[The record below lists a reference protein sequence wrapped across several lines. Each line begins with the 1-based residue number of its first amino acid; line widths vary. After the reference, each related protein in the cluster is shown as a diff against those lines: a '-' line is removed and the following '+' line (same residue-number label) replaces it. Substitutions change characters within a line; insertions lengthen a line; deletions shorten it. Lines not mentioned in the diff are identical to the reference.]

1 LNIII
6 LYYNILLMIKIKIII
21 LFFVILFYQPN
32 SNAAECYTDTFE
44 ELANCTVEEIKEICP
59 FGSFYNNTKVS
70 DRFGKTNL
78 RLSSLESGDCE
89 GKFKKIFNKKPRI
102 SIYTENNSSYVSWVS
117 VYLGSYEQE
126 TFDKIFNYFN
136 ENYTREMDLPSENGV
151 KLLNDGK
158 IRDLIF
164 FFDNFTKGINIDGM
178 DGFGMSL
185 IYFNSLSDNK
195 IEKNKNFF
203 LNLNN
208 KMNSEGGSGNQL

>member
-1 LNIII
+1 
-6 LYYNILLMIKIKIII
+6 MIKIKIII

-59 FGSFYNNTKVS
+59 FGSSYNNTKVS

-78 RLSSLESGDCE
+78 RLSSFESGDCE
-89 GKFKKIFNKKPRI
+89 GKFIKIFNKKPRI
-102 SIYTENNSSYVSWVS
+102 YIFSENNSSYVSWVE

-151 KLLNDGK
+151 KLLNDRK
-158 IRDLIF
+158 IRNLIF

-178 DGFGMSL
+178 DGFSVNL
-185 IYFNSLSDNK
+185 IYFNSSSENR